1 MTNRCFLGGLL
12 LPHPPV
18 IVPSVGQGREQE
30 ALPTLN
36 AMNAMADLVS
46 LWQPETVV
54 LISPHAPVFNDF
66 VFFYEP
72 RREETVL
79 KGALRAFGDLHEHAW
94 PWDSELQKLILDALT
109 ASGIDAGPLE
119 PAALKRFNI
128 EPELDH
134 GALVP
139 LHFLSKSGVPFQ
151 LIVLASAGIDVQQLF
166 ALGAIIRESA
176 ETLRRRTLLLA
187 SGDLSHKVNR
197 HSPYGAVPEGERFD
211 QLLMELFKKSD
222 LSGVAAMDHGLREKA
237 AECGFRSIL
246 TLCGALEDLTPNIQV
261 HSYEAPFGIGYGV
274 VSFELPAAT
283 RNNTAPSKPEAAAS
297 ANTEAPVSETTEAPV
312 TATTEAAA
320 SATTEAP
327 VPSKVEVSAPVRIAR
342 QTIEAFIKKG
352 YRLPVAEADAPEALL
367 ETRAGAFVSLH
378 KFGDLRGC
386 IGTIA
391 ATTGS
396 LVEEIIQNAISAA
409 TGDPRFEPVTAS
421 ELPHLVI
428 NVDVLNPPE
437 PIEDKAALDPKRY
450 GVIVERGMRRGLLLP
465 DLEGVDTV
473 DQQLNIACRKAGI
486 DPEEYFRMERFT
498 VTRYET

>member
-1 MTNRCFLGGLL
+1 MTNRYFLGGLL

-18 IVPSVGQGREQE
+18 IVPSVGQGREQD
-30 ALPTLN
+30 ALPTLK

-72 RREETVL
+72 RPEETVL
-79 KGALRAFGDLHEHAW
+79 KGALRAFGDMREHAW
-94 PWDSELQKLILDALT
+94 PWDSALQKLILDALT

-119 PAALKRFNI
+119 PAALKRYKI

-151 LIVLASAGIDVQQLF
+151 LIVLASAGIDAQQLF
-166 ALGAIIRESA
+166 TLGAVIRDSA
-176 ETLRRRTLLLA
+176 ETLGRRTLLLA

-211 QLLMELFKKSD
+211 QLLMELFRKSD
-222 LSGVAAMDHGLREKA
+222 LSGVAAIDHGLREKA

-246 TLCGALEDLTPNIQV
+246 TLCGALGGQTPIIQV

-283 RNNTAPSKPEAAAS
+283 GHAAAPS
-297 ANTEAPVSETTEAPV
+297 NTEAPVS
-312 TATTEAAA
+312 
-320 SATTEAP
+320 
-327 VPSKVEVSAPVRIAR
+327 SKSTVSAPVRSAR

-428 NVDVLNPPE
+428 HVDVLNPPE

-450 GVIVERGMRRGLLLP
+450 GVIVEKGMRRGLLLP

-486 DPEEYFRMERFT
+486 DPAEHFRMERFT
-498 VTRYET
+498 VTRYEA